1 MRMCSRIG
9 RLIAGLSLFA
19 ASAALAEVPLALRGE
34 PAPGSLMIGKTDPS
48 ARVLLGEQPLKVD
61 SDGWF
66 VFGFGRDDSGKHTL
80 VVESGS
86 ERLER
91 VLQLTPRDWSVQYIE
106 GVPQET
112 VTPPPERLAR
122 IRAEAALVREAR
134 ATDSSLSFFRDTFS
148 WPLAAPITGVYGSQR
163 VYNGTPKRPHFGVD
177 LAAPVGTPVYAPA
190 GGKVTLAHPDMFY
203 SGGTLLLDHGL
214 GVSST
219 FIHLHRIHVK
229 EGDMVAQGQLIGEV
243 GKSGRATG
251 AHLDWRINWFAE
263 RLDPQWFLGG
273 TGRDV
278 ISEDMVVK
286 QRKQ

>member
-1 MRMCSRIG
+1 MFSRIG
-9 RLIAGLSLFA
+9 RLLAGLSLFA

-66 VFGFGRDDSGKHTL
+66 VFGFGRDDGGKHTL

-273 TGRDV
+273 TGLDV

-286 QRKQ
+286 QRKE